1 MAFFGTA
8 VRGPLAPGFGA
19 NVGRRAPARL
29 AAMLPRVRLAAAL
42 LCLVAG
48 CRDDE
53 AAAPAE
59 EGPRPIPTLQAAELH
74 RSYST
79 MSGADLLREYGSGV
93 TVTGT
98 VQKRIDAGGSEG
110 VQLRLAAGPPG
121 HVLVRFHDGPALRK
135 RKFKT
140 GEVVTVTCQ
149 IGGKPADVLFLVD
162 CALP

>member
-1 MAFFGTA
+1 MPSHA
-8 VRGPLAPGFGA
+8 
-19 NVGRRAPARL
+19 
-29 AAMLPRVRLAAAL
+29 RLAAAL
-42 LCLVAG
+42 LCLVAA

-53 AAAPAE
+53 ATAPAE
-59 EGPRPIPTLQAAELH
+59 EAARPIPTLQAADLH
-74 RSYST
+74 RGYSK

-98 VQKRIDAGGSEG
+98 VQKRIDVGGSEG
-110 VQLRLAAGPPG
+110 VQLRLAADPPG
-121 HVLVRFHDGPALRK
+121 HVLVRFHDGPALRR

-149 IGGKPADVLFLVD
+149 IGGKPAEVLFLVD